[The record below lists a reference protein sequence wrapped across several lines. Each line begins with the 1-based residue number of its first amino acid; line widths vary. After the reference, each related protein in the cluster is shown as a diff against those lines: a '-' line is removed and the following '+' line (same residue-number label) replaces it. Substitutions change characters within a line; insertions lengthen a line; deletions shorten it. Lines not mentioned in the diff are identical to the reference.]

1 MFKINDNYLKLPGSY
16 LFSTIAKKVA
26 AYTEANP
33 DAKII
38 RLGIGDVTQPIAPAI
53 IEKLHGAV
61 DEMGHAETFHGYA
74 PDLGYAFL
82 RDTIAKNVYFPP
94 AVIREL
100 IFLVV
105 FQMDAVPGYDVRESY
120 LVLFQFGLHLA
131 PAGRL
136 YRFQETGQQFFLCGL
151 TATFSAEVFDAHVH
165 VSLVDRTETHAHGL
179 LVDYRNGYIYI
190 VGPVEIGNDATREI
204 RVGIAVV
211 VRKLVDEVKR
221 FEFVV
226 GIVILP
232 AVVEIEIPYGDL
244 TVILILEALDFPI
257 PFRFF
262 LEDVIPSVDTV
273 KCPVELVLL

>member
-1 MFKINDNYLKLPGSY
+1 MN
-16 LFSTIAKKVA
+16 
-26 AYTEANP
+26 
-33 DAKII
+33 
-38 RLGIGDVTQPIAPAI
+38 R
-53 IEKLHGAV
+53 
-61 DEMGHAETFHGYA
+61 
-74 PDLGYAFL
+74 
-82 RDTIAKNVYFPP
+82 
-94 AVIREL
+94 
-100 IFLVV
+100 
-105 FQMDAVPGYDVRESY
+105 
-120 LVLFQFGLHLA
+120 
-131 PAGRL
+131 
-136 YRFQETGQQFFLCGL
+136 
-151 TATFSAEVFDAHVH
+151 
-165 VSLVDRTETHAHGL
+165 
-179 LVDYRNGYIYI
+179 
-190 VGPVEIGNDATREI
+190 NDATREI

>member
-1 MFKINDNYLKLPGSY
+1 MRYLRRKCPLSFRSHTRTHIPG
-16 LFSTIAKKVA
+16 
-26 AYTEANP
+26 
-33 DAKII
+33 
-38 RLGIGDVTQPIAPAI
+38 GI
-53 IEKLHGAV
+53 
-61 DEMGHAETFHGYA
+61 
-74 PDLGYAFL
+74 
-82 RDTIAKNVYFPP
+82 
-94 AVIREL
+94 
-100 IFLVV
+100 
-105 FQMDAVPGYDVRESY
+105 
-120 LVLFQFGLHLA
+120 
-131 PAGRL
+131 
-136 YRFQETGQQFFLCGL
+136 ETGQQFFLCGL
-151 TATFSAEVFDAHVH
+151 TETFSAEVFDDRVH
-165 VSLVDRTETHAHGL
+165 VSLVDRTESHAHGL
-179 LVDYRNGYIYI
+179 LVDYRNGDIYI